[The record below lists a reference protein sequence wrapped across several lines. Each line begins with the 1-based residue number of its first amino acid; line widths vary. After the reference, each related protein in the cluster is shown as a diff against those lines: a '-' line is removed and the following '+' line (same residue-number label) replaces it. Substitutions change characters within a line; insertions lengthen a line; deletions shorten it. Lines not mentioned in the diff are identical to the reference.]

1 MLKIFTEVC
10 ICLSHSKFL
19 CYISNNF
26 DDNITSKLTSVKV
39 LNWIVSSIFNYN
51 TPKKDLS
58 AVPPRGL
65 SVVFALP
72 VTVGFSVIPYCHSFR
87 PDQGLVELAEA
98 DQQRTLIFF
107 HMWLFIDRVGNSL
120 FGFLSESLVFLWA
133 KERKSKMLLDKSE
146 SLKVALL

>member
-1 MLKIFTEVC
+1 M
-10 ICLSHSKFL
+10 KFYPDEWL
-19 CYISNNF
+19 RPGNESG
-26 DDNITSKLTSVKV
+26 
-39 LNWIVSSIFNYN
+39 YN

-72 VTVGFSVIPYCHSFR
+72 VTVGFSVIPCCHSFR

-107 HMWLFIDRVGNSL
+107 HM
-120 FGFLSESLVFLWA
+120 
-133 KERKSKMLLDKSE
+133 
-146 SLKVALL
+146 